1 MLRKID
7 AEMNKAVRDRVP
19 YFNNNTEVKVSK
31 FGIVYVFLFGN
42 LIASFSGNYSM
53 VFHKGCVEMDDLEMK
68 KSGKE
73 KWKTATTKRRL
84 NALLQEFLPDTK
96 LYQDKGEWYFSRWHF
111 SKDDYSDHIWLLGY
125 AVFDLNRKQL
135 LKLNNRAASSNSII
149 DYELLTRSTK
159 EVA

>member
-7 AEMNKAVRDRVP
+7 AEMSKAVRNRVP

-31 FGIVYVFLFGN
+31 YKTVYVFLFGN
-42 LIASFSGNYSM
+42 LIASFFGNYSM
-53 VFHKGCVEMDDLEMK
+53 VFHKGCVEID
-68 KSGKE
+68 SGKE

-84 NALLQEFLPDTK
+84 NALLHEFLPVTN
-96 LYQDKGEWYFSRWHF
+96 LYQNKGEWYFSRWHL
-111 SKDDYSDHIWLLGY
+111 SKDYSDHIWLLGH

-135 LKLNNRAASSNSII
+135 LKLNNAASSNSII
-149 DYELLTRSTK
+149 DYELLTSSTE

>member
-7 AEMNKAVRDRVP
+7 AEMSKAVRNRVP

-31 FGIVYVFLFGN
+31 YKTAYVFLFGN
-42 LIASFSGNYSM
+42 LIASFLGSSSM

-84 NALLQEFLPDTK
+84 NALLHEFLPATN

-111 SKDDYSDHIWLLGY
+111 
-125 AVFDLNRKQL
+125 
-135 LKLNNRAASSNSII
+135 
-149 DYELLTRSTK
+149 
-159 EVA
+159 